1 MVSGRNSIRD
11 VEKIVYIPV
20 IREFGSERE
29 GTKKG
34 ENNIIVEHR
43 RNLSFQKI
51 FFVILFC
58 KLSQFSRM
66 MTRKVLQKV
75 F

>member
-11 VEKIVYIPV
+11 VEEIVYIAI

-29 GTKKG
+29 GTKKC

-51 FFVILFC
+51 FFVIL
-58 KLSQFSRM
+58 L
-66 MTRKVLQKV
+66 
-75 F
+75 